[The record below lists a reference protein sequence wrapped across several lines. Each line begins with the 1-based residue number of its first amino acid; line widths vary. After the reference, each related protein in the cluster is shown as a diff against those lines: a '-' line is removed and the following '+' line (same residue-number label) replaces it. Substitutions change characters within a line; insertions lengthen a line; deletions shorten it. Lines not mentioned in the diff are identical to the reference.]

1 MIMQNT
7 YKTDWKE
14 IKIINKLIGKILEK
28 LKGLQLMISLNSQ
41 NKMMTKMGEMALE
54 EVVLE
59 TLPYYEFFTLN
70 FN

>member
-7 YKTDWKE
+7 YKIDWKE

-28 LKGLQLMISLNSQ
+28 LKGLQLMISLNSP
-41 NKMMTKMGEMALE
+41 NKMMTKMVEMALE

>member
-28 LKGLQLMISLNSQ
+28 LKGLQLMISLNSP
-41 NKMMTKMGEMALE
+41 NKMMTKMVEMALE